1 MPTSNI
7 QASFEIP
14 GTLSFQRHGALE
26 KAVITTDSC
35 VGEVFLQGAHITHW
49 QPHGEEPVLFLSE
62 NSAFLPGKAIR
73 GGIPIIFP
81 WFGARTPNKHSSRT
95 DGPAHGFARTQTWQV
110 TGATASGENLVLAFQ
125 LLPNDESAALG
136 FENFSLNY
144 EVSMGKTLE
153 LKLTCTNTGQTSQH
167 IDREA
172 GPILF
177 EEALHTYFA
186 ASDIDN
192 VSVSGLANTEY
203 LDKTDDM
210 KRKRQEEKLLK
221 LSGETDRPY
230 LNTSATVTLLD
241 QGFQRRI
248 KIEKEQSL
256 TTVVW
261 NPGETLAGKMADMQA
276 NGFRR
281 FICVESANAM
291 ENAVVLQAGESHC
304 LSVKIS
310 VERFQQKD

>member
-14 GTLSFQRHGALE
+14 GTLSFQRQGALE

-35 VGEVFLQGAHITHW
+35 VGEIFLQGAHISHW
-49 QPHGEEPVLFLSE
+49 QPHGEEPVLFLSK

-81 WFGARTPNKHSSRT
+81 WFGPRTISQYSSRT
-95 DGPAHGFARTQTWQV
+95 DGPSHGFARTQVWQV
-110 TGATASGENLVLAFQ
+110 TGATASGETLVLTFQ
-125 LLPNDESAALG
+125 LLPSDESAALG
-136 FENFSLNY
+136 FDKFSLDY
-144 EVSMGKTLE
+144 EVRMGKTLE

-172 GPILF
+172 APILF

-186 ASDIDN
+186 ASDMEN
-192 VSVSGLANTEY
+192 VSVSGLANTDY
-203 LDKTDDM
+203 LDKTDSM
-210 KRKRQEEKLLK
+210 KRKRQEERLLK

-230 LNTSATVTLLD
+230 LNTSATVTVLD
-241 QGFQRRI
+241 KGFQRRI

-261 NPGETLAGKMADMQA
+261 NPGEALASKMADMEA
-276 NGFRR
+276 GDFRK
-281 FICVESANAM
+281 FICVESANAL
-291 ENAVVLQAGESHC
+291 ENALVLDAGESHS
-304 LSVKIS
+304 LAVKIS
-310 VERFQQKD
+310 VEKLPG